1 VINLNLCI
9 IGGGPAG
16 YTAALRAAQLGSQV
30 TLIEKEEVGG
40 TCLNVGCIPTKSLIE
55 QSHLWYQAKHQQMFF
70 QHMSRDAPIPW
81 EELFS
86 QKNQTVEWLVKGV
99 HYLLKKA
106 GVKVLQG
113 TGRLIDPHLV
123 EVTSKKSD
131 AIGLEADVIIIA
143 VGSRPVNPPIP
154 GLDQEGV
161 LNSSQLLS
169 SDHQIQSLTIIGGG
183 VIGIECAFI
192 YQQLGLPVT
201 VIEAGPDILPS
212 VDQQIAKHLREILEQ
227 EGVRFCLSTAV
238 TKAEEE
244 NQKKVCQLDNG
255 ERIESSHV
263 LVAVG
268 RQPNTEGLGLDE
280 AGIVHHKGRIKVNKS
295 YLTSYGHIYAVGDC
309 SSTMMLAHVASKEAT
324 LAAEHAHGLE
334 IEALNYQTVPQV
346 VYTHPEVATIGLRV
360 DQAEHLGYQAKEAL
374 FPLAGNGRALIHGE
388 ERGLVKLVYEE
399 RFGQVL
405 GVHMI
410 GPSASEIINQ
420 AAILMNLEC
429 TVKELSKMIIAH
441 PTVSESLGEASY
453 MALGR
458 GLHI

>member
-1 VINLNLCI
+1 MNLYV

-30 TLIEKEEVGG
+30 TLIEREEVGG

-55 QSHLWYQAKHQQMFF
+55 QSHLWYQAKHQQMF
-70 QHMSRDAPIPW
+70 QHLIRDSPIPW

-86 QKNQTVEWLVKGV
+86 QKNQTVQRLVKGV

-113 TGRLIDPHLV
+113 KGRLINSHLV
-123 EVTSKKSD
+123 EVSNEKGD
-131 AIGLEADVIIIA
+131 PIRLEADVIILA

-169 SDHQIQSLTIIGGG
+169 MDHPIQSLTIIGGG

-201 VIEAGPDILPS
+201 VIEAGSDILPS
-212 VDQQIAKHLREILEQ
+212 IDQQIAKQLREILEKK
-227 EGVRFCLSTAV
+227 GVRFCLSTAV
-238 TKAEEE
+238 TKVEEE
-244 NQKKVCQLDNG
+244 NQKKVCQLANG
-255 ERIESSHV
+255 EAIESSHV

-280 AGIVHHKGRIKVNKS
+280 VGLVQHKGRIKVNKS

-309 SSTMMLAHVASKEAT
+309 SSTMMLAHVASKEAI
-324 LAAEHAHGLE
+324 LAVEHAHGLE
-334 IEALNYQTVPQV
+334 VEPINYQTVPQV
-346 VYTHPEVATIGLRV
+346 VYTHPEIATIGLRV
-360 DQAEHLGYQAKEAL
+360 DQAEKLGYQVKEAH

-388 ERGLVKLVYEE
+388 ERGLVKLVFEE

-410 GPSASEIINQ
+410 GPTASEIINQ

-453 MALGR
+453 IALGR

>member
-1 VINLNLCI
+1 MKLCV

-55 QSHLWYQAKHQQMFF
+55 QSHLWYQAKHQQMF
-70 QHMSRDAPIPW
+70 QHLSRDAPIPW

-86 QKNQTVEWLVKGV
+86 QKNQTVQRLVKGV

-113 TGRLIDPHLV
+113 TGRLINSHLV
-123 EVTSKKSD
+123 EVIHEKNDSIK
-131 AIGLEADVIIIA
+131 LEADVIILA
-143 VGSRPVNPPIP
+143 VGSRPVHPPIP
-154 GLDQEGV
+154 GIDQEGV
-161 LNSSQLLS
+161 LNSAQLLS
-169 SDHQIQSLTIIGGG
+169 QDHPIHSLTIIGGG

-192 YQQLGLPVT
+192 YQQLGIPVT
-201 VIEAGPDILPS
+201 VLEAGSDILPS
-212 VDQQIAKHLREILEQ
+212 VDQQIAQHLREILEQ
-227 EGVRFCLSTAV
+227 AGVRFCLSTAV
-238 TKAEEE
+238 TRIEEIE
-244 NQKKVCQLDNG
+244 QKKVCQLDNG
-255 ERIESSHV
+255 EQIEGSHV

-280 AGIVHHKGRIKVNKS
+280 AGIVHHRGRIKVNNS
-295 YLTSYGHIYAVGDC
+295 YLTSYAHIYAVGDC
-309 SSTMMLAHVASKEAT
+309 SSTMMLAHVASKEAI
-324 LAAEHAHGLE
+324 LAVEHAHGLE
-334 IEALNYQTVPQV
+334 IEPINYQTVPQV
-346 VYTHPEVATIGLRV
+346 VYTHPEIATIGLRV
-360 DQAEHLGYQAKEAL
+360 DQAEKLGYQAKEAH
-374 FPLAGNGRALIHGE
+374 FPLAGNGRALIDGE
-388 ERGLVKLVYEE
+388 EQGLVKLIYEE

-405 GVHMI
+405 GVHMM

-441 PTVSESLGEASY
+441 PTVSESLGEAAY